1 MLSVLAHSRQDT
13 GTVCDLSQGDALQRP
28 QCAHD
33 AASASDG
40 GEMAPENFDG
50 KNLLNDPKFAE
61 LLLGAA

>member
-1 MLSVLAHSRQDT
+1 MLRDAFDVAH
-13 GTVCDLSQGDALQRP
+13 CDLRP

-40 GEMAPENFDG
+40 GEMVPENFDG